1 MGLYRQIYHRKL
13 VPQGVHVRLLTAQAW
28 IQKYFAEECRPAEIT
43 LHRWLRQGKIPG
55 RKVGG
60 TWYVDEHAW
69 LADGD
74 DLVQRVLDEA
84 S

>member
-1 MGLYRQIYHRKL
+1 MKL
-13 VPQGVHVRLLTAQAW
+13 LKANAW
-28 IQKYFAEECRPAEIT
+28 ADKYFGEESRPAEIT
-43 LHRWLRQGKIPG
+43 VMRWLRDGKIPG

-74 DLVQRVLDEA
+74 PLVQQVLEA
-84 S
+84 G

>member
-1 MGLYRQIYHRKL
+1 
-13 VPQGVHVRLLTAQAW
+13 VRLLTASAW
-28 IQKYFAEECRPAEIT
+28 AEKYFAEGSRPAEIT
-43 LHRWLRQGKIPG
+43 LARWLRSGKIPG

-69 LADGD
+69 QAGD
-74 DLVQRVLDEA
+74 DELVRKVLDEA

>member
-1 MGLYRQIYHRKL
+1 M
-13 VPQGVHVRLLTAQAW
+13 RLIRPTHWAE
-28 IQKYFAEECRPAEIT
+28 KNFAEESRPAEIT
-43 LHRWLRQGKIPG
+43 VLRWLRDGKIPG

-69 LADGD
+69 LSDGD

>member
-1 MGLYRQIYHRKL
+1 
-13 VPQGVHVRLLTAQAW
+13 V
-28 IQKYFAEECRPAEIT
+28 
-43 LHRWLRQGKIPG
+43 PG

-74 DLVQRVLDEA
+74 EQVRRVLNA
-84 S
+84 G

>member
-1 MGLYRQIYHRKL
+1 MKL
-13 VPQGVHVRLLTAQAW
+13 IGIPQWQAKHFTEDSAPDEVT
-28 IQKYFAEECRPAEIT
+28 IR
-43 LHRWLRQGKIPG
+43 RWLRSGKLPG

-60 TWYVDEHAW
+60 TWFIDEAEW

-74 DLVQRVLDEA
+74 ELVRRVLDEA

>member
-1 MGLYRQIYHRKL
+1 MK
-13 VPQGVHVRLLTAQAW
+13 LLTAHAW
-28 IQKYFAEECRPAEIT
+28 LEKYFDRGSRPAEIT

-69 LADGD
+69 LAEGD
-74 DLVQRVLDEA
+74 ELVRRVLDEA

>member
-1 MGLYRQIYHRKL
+1 MKL
-13 VPQGVHVRLLTAQAW
+13 MTAHAW
-28 IQKYFAEECRPAEIT
+28 VEKYFASESRPAEIT
-43 LHRWLRQGKIPG
+43 LQRWLRSGKVPG